1 MLMTKG
7 KMIQVLKK
15 NGIRRGEKDKAIVP
29 LEHLKYPQ
37 IATIYYNFVNCG
49 EKQLSVCDFSL
60 RQE

>member
-7 KMIQVLKK
+7 KMIQILKK

-49 EKQLSVCDFSL
+49 EK
-60 RQE
+60 